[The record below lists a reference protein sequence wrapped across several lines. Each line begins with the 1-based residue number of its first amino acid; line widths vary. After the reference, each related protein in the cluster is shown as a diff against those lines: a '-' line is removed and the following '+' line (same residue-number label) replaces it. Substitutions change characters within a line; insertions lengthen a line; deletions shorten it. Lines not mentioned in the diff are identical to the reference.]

1 MSAKPVLVLEDVSV
15 SVGRSGHPVTPVQ
28 QVSLTVGEGE
38 ALGLV
43 GESGCGK
50 TLTLRAIAGLLPRGG
65 TTTGQLRLGLD
76 GGEPQAYDPEKQRGR
91 GIAMIFQEPMTA
103 LNPTMRA
110 GDLIAEPMRVRGI
123 SRAAARRRAIELMG
137 QVGIPDAARRARA
150 WPHEFSGGLRQ
161 RVMIAAALAT
171 EPQLLL
177 CDEPTTA
184 LDTIVQDQILE
195 LIAEQKRERNLS
207 VVFVTHDL
215 AVVAKISE
223 RIAVMYAGQIVE
235 TGLTGEVLSRPGHP
249 YTEALLRSVPSF
261 EQRAGRLS
269 GIPGHPP
276 DPHAFPAG
284 CRFADRC
291 EYAQPDCRTRAPT
304 LTPLA
309 QAQFGEGHRS
319 ACLHT
324 ELLGAAQT
332 EAHV

>member
-1 MSAKPVLVLEDVSV
+1 
-15 SVGRSGHPVTPVQ
+15 
-28 QVSLTVGEGE
+28 
-38 ALGLV
+38 
-43 GESGCGK
+43 
-50 TLTLRAIAGLLPRGG
+50 
-65 TTTGQLRLGLD
+65 
-76 GGEPQAYDPEKQRGR
+76 
-91 GIAMIFQEPMTA
+91 MIFQEPMTA

>member
-1 MSAKPVLVLEDVSV
+1 MSGKPVLVVEDLSV
-15 SVGRSGHPVTPVQ
+15 SVGRGGQPITPVQ
-28 QVSLTVGEGE
+28 HVSLAVGEGE

-50 TLTLRAIAGLLPRGG
+50 SLTLRAIAGLLPRGG
-65 TTTGQLRLGLD
+65 TAEGRLRLGLD
-76 GGEPQAYDPEKQRGR
+76 GREPEVYEPAKRRGR

-110 GDLIAEPMRVRGI
+110 GDLIAEPMRVRGTA
-123 SRAAARRRAIELMG
+123 RATAHRRAVELMT
-137 QVGIPDAARRARA
+137 QVGIPDAPRRARA

-184 LDTIVQDQILE
+184 LDAIVQDQILE
-195 LIAEQKRERNLS
+195 LLAEQKRERNLS

-215 AVVAKISE
+215 AVVAQICE
-223 RIAVMYAGQIVE
+223 RIAVMYAGQVVE
-235 TGLTGEVLSRPGHP
+235 TGATGEVLSRPGHP
-249 YTEALLRSVPSF
+249 YSEALLRSAPSF
-261 EQRAGRLS
+261 EQRAGRLG

-291 EYAQPDCRTRAPT
+291 EYAQADCRTRDPK

-309 QAQFGEGHRS
+309 QERFGEGHRS
-319 ACLHT
+319 ACLHA
-324 ELLGAAQT
+324 ELIGTVET
-332 EAHV
+332 EAHA

>member
-1 MSAKPVLVLEDVSV
+1 
-15 SVGRSGHPVTPVQ
+15 
-28 QVSLTVGEGE
+28 
-38 ALGLV
+38 
-43 GESGCGK
+43 
-50 TLTLRAIAGLLPRGG
+50 LPRGG

-276 DPHAFPAG
+276 DPQAFPAG

>member
-1 MSAKPVLVLEDVSV
+1 MA
-15 SVGRSGHPVTPVQ
+15 GR
-28 QVSLTVGEGE
+28 
-38 ALGLV
+38 
-43 GESGCGK
+43 
-50 TLTLRAIAGLLPRGG
+50 
-65 TTTGQLRLGLD
+65 LRLGLD
-76 GGEPQAYDPEKQRGR
+76 GGEPEAYEPAKRRGR

-123 SRAAARRRAIELMG
+123 GRVAARRRAVDLMA

-171 EPQLLL
+171 EPRLLL

-184 LDTIVQDQILE
+184 LDAIVQDQILE

-215 AVVAKISE
+215 AVVAQISE

-235 TGLTGEVLSRPGHP
+235 TGATEEILSTPGHP
-249 YTEALLRSVPSF
+249 YTEALLRSAPSF

-276 DPHAFPAG
+276 DPHAFPVG

-291 EYAQPDCRTRAPT
+291 EYAQPDCRTRDPK

-309 QAQFGEGHRS
+309 QDDSERGI
-319 ACLHT
+319 
-324 ELLGAAQT
+324 
-332 EAHV
+332 EAHACTPSLSAPLRPRRTHEWRRRATGRGRPLSTRERSICSPAATRAAPGHGDGRCRSEGPARRVARDCR

>member
-15 SVGRSGHPVTPVQ
+15 SVGGGGHPVTPVQ

-50 TLTLRAIAGLLPRGG
+50 SLTLRAIAGLLPRGG
-65 TTTGQLRLGLD
+65 TTVGQLRLGLD
-76 GGEPQAYDPEKQRGR
+76 GREPQAYEPERQRGR

-123 SRAAARRRAIELMG
+123 SRAAARRRAIELMA

-171 EPQLLL
+171 DPQLLL

-235 TGLTGEVLSRPGHP
+235 TGLTGEVLSAPGHP

-291 EYAQPDCRTRAPT
+291 PYAQEDCRTRAPT

-309 QAQFGEGHRS
+309 PARFGEGHAS
-319 ACLHT
+319 ACLHP
-324 ELLGAAQT
+324 ELLGIAET

>member
-1 MSAKPVLVLEDVSV
+1 MSVKPVLVVEDLSV
-15 SVGRSGHPVTPVQ
+15 SLGRGGRPVTPVQ
-28 QVSLTVGEGE
+28 HVSLTVGEGE

-50 TLTLRAIAGLLPRGG
+50 SLTLRAIAGLLPRGG
-65 TTTGQLRLGLD
+65 TTAGQLRLGLD
-76 GGEPQAYDPEKQRGR
+76 GGQPEVYEPAKQRGR

-110 GDLIAEPMRVRGI
+110 GDLIAEAMRVRGI
-123 SRAAARRRAIELMG
+123 SRGAARRRAVELMA

-235 TGLTGEVLSRPGHP
+235 TGATAEVLSRPGHP

-291 EYAQPDCRTRAPT
+291 EYAQPDCRSRDPK

-309 QAQFGEGHRS
+309 QARFGEGHRS

-324 ELLGAAQT
+324 ELVGAAET
-332 EAHV
+332 KAHA

>member
-1 MSAKPVLVLEDVSV
+1 
-15 SVGRSGHPVTPVQ
+15 VGRSGHPVTPVQ